1 MSIGEEEPYSFG
13 TLFVFDPS
21 AVMVQSSLAK
31 THVVLIASPH
41 KERTFPMANVLEVT
55 DSTFEDE
62 VKKSPVPVLV
72 DFWAPWCGP
81 CKAIAPIVEELAGDY
96 NGKIKVVKVN
106 TDDNFKT
113 AQEYRISGI
122 PSLLIFKAGEPVEQM
137 VGVHKKANLASMID
151 KHIG

>member
-1 MSIGEEEPYSFG
+1 
-13 TLFVFDPS
+13 
-21 AVMVQSSLAK
+21 
-31 THVVLIASPH
+31 
-41 KERTFPMANVLEVT
+41 MANVLEVT

-62 VKKSPVPVLV
+62 VKKSSVPVLV

-81 CKAIAPIVEELAGDY
+81 CKAIAPIVEELASDY

-122 PSLLIFKAGEPVEQM
+122 PSLLIFKSGEPVEQM

-151 KHIG
+151 KHIA